1 VDLVLDTATHNVL
14 EEGETGQ
21 PIPVYSPFLWLTSG
35 TKDSAKLPAATRV
48 SGTSLPVFDDSAV
61 NSQAAGVPGNHCSSV
76 SEQIVGLCKA
86 NEISDTDHRQV
97 LFAFLHCVEHRKYL
111 KLEVITGTVPNLPKF

>member
-14 EEGETGQ
+14 EEGETGGQ

-35 TKDSAKLPAATRV
+35 TKDSAKPPAATRV

-61 NSQAAGVPGNHCSSV
+61 NSQAAGMPGNHHSSV

-97 LFAFLHCVEHRKYL
+97 LIAFVDCVPIQKILQIKSDYRY
-111 KLEVITGTVPNLPKF
+111 GT

>member
-1 VDLVLDTATHNVL
+1 MDLVLDTATHNVL
-14 EEGETGQ
+14 EEGETGGQ

-35 TKDSAKLPAATRV
+35 AKDSAKPPAATRV

-61 NSQAAGVPGNHCSSV
+61 NSQAAGVPGNHYSSV

-97 LFAFLHCVEHRKYL
+97 LFTFVHCVQHRKCFKL
-111 KLEVITGTVPNLPKF
+111 KMITANLA

>member
-1 VDLVLDTATHNVL
+1 MDLVLDTATHNVL

-35 TKDSAKLPAATRV
+35 TKDSAKPPAATRV

-61 NSQAAGVPGNHCSSV
+61 NSQAAGTPGNHYSSV

-97 LFAFLHCVEHRKYL
+97 LFAFVHCVQYRKNFKL
-111 KLEVITGTVPNLPKF
+111 KVITANLA